1 MAKKKTS
8 DARRV
13 IFLSFR
19 RTRVRRNDRKIAA
32 TKQVKS
38 FYDAI
43 IYGQAQGKGGRMRI
57 GIIGTGRHGSR
68 YAKHIVHDC
77 PELELTAISRR
88 SSEGGKQA
96 ASWGA
101 QWFSDWREL
110 VASDDVDAVVCAV
123 PPVLNLEVARACS
136 RNAKALLL
144 EKPLATTS
152 TEGSE
157 LLQIMRDGG
166 VELTVGQTLRYNP
179 VIRKLREELPNQGK
193 LYTVYASQRLEPS
206 DIKWLENPAEAGAGI
221 TFHIAVHVFDAL
233 HYITGLK
240 VLRVS
245 AMCRS
250 CKTKHLE
257 DLALIH
263 IEMEQGVA
271 GIVDVSKLSS
281 SRSGRYE
288 FICEK
293 SQLHGD
299 QIHGYVNC
307 ISADVENRIGNF
319 EPLPTIL
326 GLLHDWHRFL
336 KKEGPNP
343 VTGEDGLY
351 AIRASEASL
360 ESSEDSRW
368 VTV

>member
-1 MAKKKTS
+1 
-8 DARRV
+8 
-13 IFLSFR
+13 
-19 RTRVRRNDRKIAA
+19 
-32 TKQVKS
+32 
-38 FYDAI
+38 
-43 IYGQAQGKGGRMRI
+43 MRI

-68 YAKHIVHDC
+68 YAHHIVHDC
-77 PELELTAISRR
+77 EGLELAAISRR
-88 SSEGGKQA
+88 SSEGREQA
-96 ASWGA
+96 ESWGA
-101 QWFSDWREL
+101 QWFPDWGEL
-110 VASDDVDAVVCAV
+110 VASAGVDAVVCAV
-123 PPVLNLEVARACS
+123 PPALNLAIARSCS
-136 RNAKALLL
+136 KHGKPLLL
-144 EKPLATTS
+144 EKPLAIS
-152 TEGSE
+152 SAEGSE
-157 LLQIMRDGG
+157 LVKVMKQSG
-166 VELTVGQTLRYNP
+166 VDLTIGQTLRYNP
-179 VIRKLREELPNQGK
+179 VIRQLREELPKHGR
-193 LYTVYASQRLEPS
+193 LYTFYANQRLEPS
-206 DIKWLENPAEAGAGI
+206 DIKWLENPVEAGGGI

-233 HYITGLK
+233 HFITGLK

-245 AMCRS
+245 AMCRA

-263 IEMEQGVA
+263 VEMEQGVV

-299 QIHGYVNC
+299 QVHGYVNA
-307 ISADVENRIGNF
+307 ISANVEKRIGEF
-319 EPLPTIL
+319 KPLPTVQA
-326 GLLHDWHRFL
+326 LLHDWHLFL
-336 KKEGPNP
+336 DRRAPNP